1 MCVVCACASGDLSCF
16 GGGVYEH
23 LNRRESECRE
33 CVVEPCDLVSSVE
46 RLELVL
52 AKRCQVNQ
60 MSGYTYQ

>member
-1 MCVVCACASGDLSCF
+1 M
-16 GGGVYEH
+16 
-23 LNRRESECRE
+23 NRRESECREWE